1 VWVSFLTSPGFH
13 FLRACVPP
21 APSPRRAAWCSGGSQ
36 RASGFTHIG
45 GGIAGN
51 GGIGVVDGASSC
63 ALDGDALSLVRV
75 YDRALLVSEAIGN
88 WRHAAARDATAAYEP
103 ERYGIGY
110 D

>member
-1 VWVSFLTSPGFH
+1 M
-13 FLRACVPP
+13 
-21 APSPRRAAWCSGGSQ
+21 
-36 RASGFTHIG
+36 
-45 GGIAGN
+45 
-51 GGIGVVDGASSC
+51 VDGASSC